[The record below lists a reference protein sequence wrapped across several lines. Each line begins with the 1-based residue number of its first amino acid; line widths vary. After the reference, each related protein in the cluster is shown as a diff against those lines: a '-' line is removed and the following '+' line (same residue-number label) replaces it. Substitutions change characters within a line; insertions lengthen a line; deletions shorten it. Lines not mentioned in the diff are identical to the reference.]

1 MATKEPIGSP
11 IAGTIKAQIEQR
23 QKFLGSTNRNKF
35 VIAYNNGN
43 TAFAI
48 LRSSVDA
55 AGYDASSYELG
66 SKYAGGINK
75 SSGATNAYNLSSTT
89 GIRPKPGITSVR
101 VASKGTYGTLLLA
114 EVGFKVFS
122 KEDLD
127 AVEKLYFRPGYTAI
141 LEYGHTIFVDNEGTV
156 INMSSGN
163 TIGSKFYSS
172 TPINTIEEN
181 IEGKVTSTNHNYEAL
196 FGFIQN
202 FSWSLAEDGS
212 YDCSIKLVSK
222 NHVLESIKSP
232 NVSAVVKGGE
242 IEVEEE
248 TPIEGYAD
256 LVTFIM
262 DRLERQI
269 SKTNFDGKAFLQ
281 DKSKTGG
288 NVSSVAA
295 KLKGFNVSR
304 TKISLDGTGFFGTN
318 FFNDTIN
325 LCYIRLGTL
334 LDMLNTFCV
343 LKGKDSKPIVD
354 FYTEEGEKFNT
365 FPTHFSSNPEIAVP
379 PGIPQGSDRYI
390 KRKGEKKGKSVHE
403 YLQQEANS
411 YGGTDE
417 ILNIMVT
424 TQFIKSTMA
433 GVTNGSQEDGTGVMD
448 FMKNLLAGIETAF
461 GSVNNFIIHF
471 DGTQHRIIDSG
482 NKRIP
487 KADAPVIQITGLKST
502 IYNVSIGSKLT
513 NKIGSQIAIAAGGAQ
528 KSYKDNVAN
537 LIEFNQGAVDRHLGE
552 ISQTVEDKDEAAKN
566 NAELQ
571 KKIDD
576 VWKEFN
582 EQDTFPPSK
591 WLNFQG
597 ESRSSTISEFEKYR
611 GKKPSIGSVPV
622 PIDLTL
628 TMMGIG
634 GLKNGTVFRIPTKLL
649 PAGYDGFGF
658 IITGVDH
665 NIGGDN
671 KWTTTI
677 KGTMYKLG

>member
-11 IAGTIKAQIEQR
+11 IAGTIKTQIEQR
-23 QKFLGSTNRNKF
+23 QKFLGSGNRNKF
-35 VIAYNNGN
+35 VIAYNNGS

-55 AGYDASSYELG
+55 AGYAASDYELG
-66 SKYAGGINK
+66 SRYVGGISK
-75 SSGATNAYNLSSTT
+75 TAGATNAYNLSSTT

-114 EVGFKVFS
+114 EVGFKVYS

-127 AVEKLYFRPGYTAI
+127 AVEKLYFRPGYTAL
-141 LEYGHTIFVDNEGTV
+141 LEYGHSVYVDNEGTV

-163 TIGSKFYSS
+163 TIGSGFYTS
-172 TPINTIEEN
+172 TPIDTIEQN
-181 IEGKVTSTNHNYEAL
+181 IEGKVSATDHNYEAL

-202 FSWSLAEDGS
+202 FSWDLAEDGS
-212 YDCSIKLVSK
+212 YNCSVKLVSK

-232 NVSAVVKGGE
+232 NVTAVVKGGE

-262 DRLERQI
+262 DRLERQV
-269 SKTNFDGKAFLQ
+269 SETNFDGKSFLQ

-295 KLKGFNVSR
+295 KLKDFSVSR

-318 FFNDTIN
+318 FFNDTVN

-334 LDMLNTFCV
+334 LDIINTFCV

-365 FPTHFSSNPEIAVP
+365 YPEHFSSNPEIAVP
-379 PGIPQGSDRYI
+379 PAIPTGSERYI
-390 KRKGEKKGKSVHE
+390 KRKGKKSGKGVHE
-403 YLQQEANS
+403 YLQEDANKF
-411 YGGTDE
+411 GGTDE
-417 ILNIMVT
+417 ILNIMLT

-433 GVTNGSQEDGTGVMD
+433 GVTTGPQEDGTGVMD

-461 GSVNNFIIHF
+461 GSINNFIIHF
-471 DGTQHRIIDSG
+471 DGKQHRIIDSG
-482 NKRIP
+482 NNKVP
-487 KADAPVIQITGLKST
+487 KADAPVIEITGLKST

-552 ISQTVEDKDEAAKN
+552 ISQTVDDTEEAAKK

-582 EQDTFPPSK
+582 EQDTFPPGK
-591 WLNFQG
+591 WANFQG
-597 ESRSSTISEFEKYR
+597 ENRSLTISGFEKYR
-611 GKKPSIGSVPV
+611 GKQPTIGTIPV

-649 PAGYDGFGF
+649 PNGYDGFGF

-665 NIGGDN
+665 TIGEDN
-671 KWTTTI
+671 KWTTSV